1 MARVLVKHPRVNG
14 SWTGEGIRVNKEV
27 NVAIA
32 MAVDDGVMAAV
43 IHKADAAAVG
53 EIAVHRR
60 DLTQRARAAR
70 LRPADISGATFTI
83 SNLGMYHADAFSAI
97 IIAPQAAILAV
108 GQIADRVVPV
118 DGRPAIRPMMTLIL
132 SSDHRVVDG
141 ARAAAFLNDLAGAIR
156 EPEKWLPQ
164 P

>member
-1 MARVLVKHPRVNG
+1 
-14 SWTGEGIRVNKEV
+14 
-27 NVAIA
+27 
-32 MAVDDGVMAAV
+32 
-43 IHKADAAAVG
+43 
-53 EIAVHRR
+53 
-60 DLTQRARAAR
+60 
-70 LRPADISGATFTI
+70 
-83 SNLGMYHADAFSAI
+83 MYHADAFSAI